1 MPIVELRQR
10 AQEQEQEWG
19 ALIARTAQGDQASFT
34 ILYDSSSPYVF
45 GLVMRILS
53 DREAAEEVTLD
64 VYSQIWRQA
73 RSYDPSRGTPGSWI
87 MTLARTRAI
96 DRFRAGYLER
106 GRQAPLETAADLP
119 GEGNDPEQQTAG
131 FERQRLVQ
139 QALAILTV
147 EQREAI
153 ALAYYWGLSQTEIA
167 DRLKIPLGTVKTRVR
182 LGMQK
187 LREVLAPH
195 EEGLVT

>member
-1 MPIVELRQR
+1 MPIVESHQR
-10 AQEQEQEWG
+10 IQEQEWVG
-19 ALIARTAQGDQASFT
+19 LIARTAQGDQAALAAF
-34 ILYDSSSPYVF
+34 YDASSPYVF

-53 DREAAEEVTLD
+53 DREAAAEVTLD

-73 RSYDPSRGTPGSWI
+73 RSYDASRGTAGSWV

-106 GRQAPLETAADLP
+106 GRQAPLETAAELP
-119 GEGNDPEQQTAG
+119 GHEADPEQQTAG
-131 FERQRLVQ
+131 LERQRLVQ
-139 QALAILTV
+139 EALATLSA

-153 ALAYYWGLSQTEIA
+153 SLAYYWGLSQSEIA
-167 DRLKIPLGTVKTRVR
+167 GKLKLPLGTVKTRVR

-195 EEGLVT
+195 EEGLAT